1 MTRPVFQGILNTN
14 NTFKVKI
21 DQMEEEKV
29 KMIIDINE
37 KSKDI
42 NDMCEKLQSL
52 QQKTDEHEILLEN
65 VQRKG
70 LRFQSISGDDRKIKF
85 YTGLPNCAT
94 FIAVY
99 DTAAPHAN
107 RKNTKLD
114 QKDELLMTLIK

>member
-37 KSKDI
+37 KSKEI
-42 NDMCEKLQSL
+42 NDLCEKLQSL
-52 QQKTDEHEILLEN
+52 QQKTDELSQLKEENEILLEN

-107 RKNTKLD
+107 
-114 QKDELLMTLIK
+114 